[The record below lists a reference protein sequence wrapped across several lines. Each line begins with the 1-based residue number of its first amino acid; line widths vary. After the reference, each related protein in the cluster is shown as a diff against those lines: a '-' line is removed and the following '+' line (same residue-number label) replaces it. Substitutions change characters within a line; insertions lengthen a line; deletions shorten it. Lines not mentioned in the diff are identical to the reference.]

1 MRLAGAALSRRGRDV
16 LEHDRER
23 IKAPGL
29 PLGADVSGLL
39 GREQMPL
46 GRHTN
51 GGWRLEEALEL
62 AHGRGL
68 LEEEQ
73 RARSRSRG
81 HELYCMEL
89 GDGLGDGP
97 AMRALRTNGEHSN
110 AKHRSSTGAVEPGRG
125 AEPL

>member
-1 MRLAGAALSRRGRDV
+1 MRLAGAALPRRGRDA

-51 GGWRLEEALEL
+51 RGGRLEEALEL

-81 HELYCMEL
+81 HELDFTERR
-89 GDGLGDGP
+89 DGLAASG
-97 AMRALRTNGEHSN
+97 TNRE
-110 AKHRSSTGAVEPGRG
+110 RRD
-125 AEPL
+125 L